1 MSNCSF
7 EAVDSL
13 MVSLQLVIYIPIFI
27 FGLVLN
33 TAALVVFCFVLRKWT
48 ESSIYM
54 TNLVLMDLLI
64 LFPLPFKMHAT
75 RHRWAPDKR
84 PFCSFLES
92 LYFVSV
98 YGSIYTIVGIAVDRY
113 VAIRHPFR
121 AKQLRSPRAAL
132 LTCALIW
139 ALVLGASA
147 PVHSFHSQEDGDFRC
162 FHGFSRAGWSPPLIA
177 CLQVLGFLGPA
188 LVLVVCSALVI
199 RTLHRSMRPDH
210 PHSEQSHARS
220 QACARIIYSNLCI
233 FLVPFTPCH
242 LAIFLQFL
250 VRNDVITDCR
260 QQNNISLFVQVAM
273 SLSNITCCLDACC
286 YYFITRE
293 IHASGDSP
301 GPSCT
306 QRGVSSTSEL

>member
-113 VAIRHPFR
+113 IAIRHPFR
-121 AKQLRSPRAAL
+121 AKQLR
-132 LTCALIW
+132 
-139 ALVLGASA
+139 
-147 PVHSFHSQEDGDFRC
+147 
-162 FHGFSRAGWSPPLIA
+162 
-177 CLQVLGFLGPA
+177 
-188 LVLVVCSALVI
+188 
-199 RTLHRSMRPDH
+199 
-210 PHSEQSHARS
+210 
-220 QACARIIYSNLCI
+220 
-233 FLVPFTPCH
+233 
-242 LAIFLQFL
+242 
-250 VRNDVITDCR
+250 
-260 QQNNISLFVQVAM
+260 
-273 SLSNITCCLDACC
+273 
-286 YYFITRE
+286 
-293 IHASGDSP
+293 
-301 GPSCT
+301 
-306 QRGVSSTSEL
+306 